1 MSKVVQSFRLISGQI
16 LIGQTEKPMS
26 ECIKDKE
33 FTIHNPVE
41 IQYEPS
47 FDDMG
52 DRVGVEAYFGDFI
65 SEFRDNYVSIKS
77 EHVMIWRDDTNEFL
91 KRQYVDF
98 LPFLEETRRERE
110 EDEASYMER
119 LSGNNPEFS
128 DNNRELRE
136 EILADINNDEKT
148 KKTLH

>member
-1 MSKVVQSFRLISGQI
+1 
-16 LIGQTEKPMS
+16 
-26 ECIKDKE
+26 
-33 FTIHNPVE
+33 
-41 IQYEPS
+41 
-47 FDDMG
+47 
-52 DRVGVEAYFGDFI
+52 
-65 SEFRDNYVSIKS
+65 
-77 EHVMIWRDDTNEFL
+77 MIWRDDTNEFL

-98 LPFLEETRRERE
+98 LPFLEETRRDRE
-110 EDEASYMER
+110 EDEAAYMER